1 MAVCVATR
9 SEAVQNGFGT
19 SIATSSLQQQLTF
32 HHHRIGVSLT
42 DENILVILS
51 PCSSNHIVTIGGV
64 RLNVVVNKFNER
76 TGKQTFFTILLV
88 LVFIASVVFINH
100 NHSFYKQP
108 IVEVIETTLED
119 STPIT
124 DVDDLFTQQI
134 IAKLMNGSE
143 KGQLIHLKNEYSSSG
158 AYDQAY
164 QPGNELF
171 VSIDQSKGNNA
182 TLTGTIID
190 VKRDKY
196 ILMVAWVFVFT
207 LLIVGKKQGLFSI
220 ISLAVNA
227 ALLSYA
233 LDVYVNNFGLSL
245 LAICSVSAVLF
256 TVISLC
262 LINGLNEKT
271 YAAIVATLLGTFMS
285 LFIAY
290 VTLWATSENGLR
302 YEEMQFL
309 TRPYQEVFMAG
320 LFLGSLG
327 GVMDVAITMSSS
339 IFGLYE
345 KNNNI
350 SLKALKAS
358 GLEIGKDIMGT
369 MTNILFFVYI
379 SGSIPMMILYLNNG
393 VPLSYTLS
401 MNLSL
406 EVARALAGGIGIV
419 LAIPISLY
427 ASIFFVK
434 RKRAKS

>member
-1 MAVCVATR
+1 MPY
-9 SEAVQNGFGT
+9 E
-19 SIATSSLQQQLTF
+19 I
-32 HHHRIGVSLT
+32 
-42 DENILVILS
+42 ILVILS
-51 PCSSNHIVTIGGV
+51 PYSSNRIVNIGGL
-64 RLNVVVNKFNER
+64 RLNFLVNKYYER
-76 TGKQTFFTILLV
+76 TYKQTLFTILLV
-88 LVFIASVVFINH
+88 LCFAASVVFVNH
-100 NHSFYKQP
+100 NHSLYNQP
-108 IVEVIETTLED
+108 IAEVIEMTLED
-119 STPIT
+119 KTPIT
-124 DVDDLFTQQI
+124 DVDVLFTQQI
-134 IAKLMNGSE
+134 IAKLKNGSE
-143 KGQLIHLKNEYSSSG
+143 QGQLIHLKNEYSSSG
-158 AYDQAY
+158 AYDHAY
-164 QPGNELF
+164 QQGNEVF
-171 VSIDQSKGNNA
+171 VSIEKNKGGNGA
-182 TLTGTIID
+182 LTGTILD
-190 VKRDKY
+190 VKRDKT

-233 LDVYVNNFGLSL
+233 LDVYVNNYGMSL

-256 TVISLC
+256 TVISLL

-290 VTLWATSENGLR
+290 VALWATSENGLR

-350 SLKALKAS
+350 SLKALQAS

-427 ASIFFVK
+427 ASIFFVN

>member
-1 MAVCVATR
+1 MNITKLNWNER
-9 SEAVQNGFGT
+9 SYKQ
-19 SIATSSLQQQLTF
+19 
-32 HHHRIGVSLT
+32 
-42 DENILVILS
+42 ILS
-51 PCSSNHIVTIGGV
+51 Y
-64 RLNVVVNKFNER
+64 
-76 TGKQTFFTILLV
+76 TILILCFV
-88 LVFIASVVFINH
+88 ASVIFVNY
-100 NHSFYKQP
+100 NHSFYHKP
-108 IVEVIETTLED
+108 IAEVIETTLVD
-119 STPIT
+119 TTPIN
-124 DVDDLFTQQI
+124 DIDSLFTQQI
-134 IAKLMNGSE
+134 IARLNNGPE
-143 KGQLIHLKNEYSSSG
+143 KGQLIHITNEYSLSG

-171 VSIDQSKGNNA
+171 VSIDPGKEENGVLS
-182 TLTGTIID
+182 GTILD

-196 ILMVAWVFVFT
+196 MLMVAWVFIFT

-233 LDVYVNNFGLSL
+233 LDVYVNHFGVSL
-245 LAICSVSAVLF
+245 LVICSISAVLF
-256 TVISLC
+256 TVISLV

-271 YAAIVATLLGTFMS
+271 YAAIVATLLGTFIS

-290 VTLWATSENGLR
+290 IALWATSENGLR

-327 GVMDVAITMSSS
+327 GVMDIAITMSSS

-345 KNNNI
+345 KNHKI
-350 SLKALKAS
+350 SLKALQQS

-379 SGSIPMMILYLNNG
+379 SGSIPMIILYLNNG
-393 VPLSYTLS
+393 VPLSYTLP

-406 EVARALAGGIGIV
+406 ELARALAGGIGIV

-427 ASIFFVK
+427 ASIFFVT
-434 RKRAKS
+434 RKKAKS